1 MTDLIFASNHYS
13 WHLLLDVAGL
23 LGLLIDVE
31 GRMELSFLW
40 ALKEPSFRLRLTS
53 SKSLIFVSWP
63 QWFRACAAAKRALL
77 LSFSASGYIWTR
89 ESQPRLRRL
98 CKDQVAISGSTP
110 LQQEISRRN
119 SAEIR
124 RSGRFRLSRL
134 MLIVSLVPSISY
146 HVCIFIKYRVFMKNS
161 FFYNSLQ
168 PLPRLHRCKRPSK
181 LNAMRVPYWLVIFC
195 ITNSSRA
202 GEGEVANFREYLM
215 NTL

>member
-1 MTDLIFASNHYS
+1 
-13 WHLLLDVAGL
+13 
-23 LGLLIDVE
+23 
-31 GRMELSFLW
+31 MELSFLW

-53 SKSLIFVSWP
+53 RKSLIFLCWP

-98 CKDQVAISGSTP
+98 CKDQAAISGSTP

-134 MLIVSLVPSISY
+134 MLIVSLVCSISY
-146 HVCIFIKYRVFMKNS
+146 HVCIYIKYRVFMKKC
-161 FFYNSLQ
+161 FFTIHCNPSLAFIAVRDLQ
-168 PLPRLHRCKRPSK
+168 SSQRA
-181 LNAMRVPYWLVIFC
+181 LNAMRMY
-195 ITNSSRA
+195 SHSQ
-202 GEGEVANFREYLM
+202 
-215 NTL
+215 